1 MQPRGDN
8 DDKDEV
14 PLEVEQVLDVTADLI
29 GEEEEQ
35 EESYVEELVPLQ
47 LTRHLAFKRGYAES
61 TDDGCK
67 PDGSAKC
74 RSIHVLRKYGLVLV
88 DGLNGN
94 VDVFGLLDFM
104 YRGTL
109 DINESVMTCVLDIS
123 DAPPHANLK
132 IQSPLLFIG
141 TQEKMLF
148 VFEIEI
154 QQEQSYI
161 ENLFTFVTAI
171 ET

>member
-1 MQPRGDN
+1 M
-8 DDKDEV
+8 
-14 PLEVEQVLDVTADLI
+14 
-29 GEEEEQ
+29 
-35 EESYVEELVPLQ
+35 
-47 LTRHLAFKRGYAES
+47 AFKRGYAES
-61 TDDGCK
+61 ADGGCK

-74 RSIHVLRKYGLVLV
+74 RSIHVLSKYGLVLV

-109 DINESVMTCVLDIS
+109 DINEAVMTCVLDIS

-148 VFEIEI
+148 VFEIGI
-154 QQEQSYI
+154 QQDQSYI